1 MNSRGATSVNT
12 INYYRLS
19 GDAPH
24 GGSRRG
30 RFAAGPPGANTLARR
45 ETMKGRLLGKT
56 RSALMLLM
64 FATAQTHVSAFAQSA
79 CPPPPLPPAPGQH
92 PTLLTS
98 YAKQPPWKVAGIDYA
113 VGVPSTTTLTDWQLL
128 SGPGI
133 TVNTTAM
140 PPLVRVD
147 DTSNVVISGVDFS
160 LHGGATLRFINSPNP
175 TVTNSNFGGPNLT
188 KMPAAV
194 IVADSNSPGL
204 TVSYNTIDGGGN
216 GSGSSLVTVLGAG
229 TTTLTYNWLKHS
241 PQHFLEEAQ
250 STPVS
255 IAVIYKYN
263 LIEQGAMSPG
273 THLNFLQ
280 FGGAVAT
287 SVDVEYN
294 TTYQTPQ
301 PQLNSLT
308 GEGYQFSGFLPG
320 NSVQNVTF
328 AYNTMIATGGPPGS
342 AQSAMVHGGGSQ
354 NAAVAHDNYI
364 DKTAAWFWFYPNSYI
379 GWKFSNNYNMVTGAL
394 ISPP

>member
-1 MNSRGATSVNT
+1 
-12 INYYRLS
+12 
-19 GDAPH
+19 
-24 GGSRRG
+24 
-30 RFAAGPPGANTLARR
+30 
-45 ETMKGRLLGKT
+45 MKNQHLGKM
-56 RSALMLLM
+56 RSALMLAM
-64 FATAQTHVSAFAQSA
+64 FVAAQAHFAGRAETS
-79 CPPPPLPPAPGQH
+79 PPPSPSPAPGQH
-92 PTLLTS
+92 PELLTS
-98 YAKQPPWKVAGIDYA
+98 YAKRPPWKIAGIDYA
-113 VGVPSTTTLTDWQLL
+113 VGVPPETKLTDWQLL

-133 TVNTTAM
+133 TVQAAEM

-175 TVTNSNFGGPNLT
+175 TVINCNFGGPNLT

-194 IVADSNSPGL
+194 IVTDQDSPGL
-204 TVSYNTIDGGGN
+204 TVSYNTIDGAGN
-216 GSGSSLVTVLGAG
+216 GSGSSLITVLGAG
-229 TTTLTYNWLKHS
+229 TTTVTYNWLKHS

-263 LIEQGAMSPG
+263 LIQQGAFRPG
-273 THLNFLQ
+273 AHLNFLQ

-301 PQLNSLT
+301 VAA
-308 GEGYQFSGFLPG
+308 GEGFQFSGFLPG

-364 DKTAAWFWFYPNSYI
+364 DKTAAWFWFYPGSYT
-379 GWKFSNNYNMVTGAL
+379 GWTFYNNYNMITGTL

>member
-1 MNSRGATSVNT
+1 MSSLGATSVNT
-12 INYYRLS
+12 INDYRLS
-19 GDAPH
+19 DDAPH

-30 RFAAGPPGANTLARR
+30 RFAAGPSGANTLARR

-92 PTLLTS
+92 PALLTS
-98 YAKQPPWKVAGIDYA
+98 YAKRPSWKIAGVDYA
-113 VGVPSTTTLTDWQLL
+113 VGVPSTTTLTDWMLL

-194 IVADSNSPGL
+194 IVADWDSPGL

-216 GSGSSLVTVLGAG
+216 GSGSSLVAAFGAG

-273 THLNFLQ
+273 AHLNFLQ

-301 PQLNSLT
+301 VAA
-308 GEGYQFSGFLPG
+308 GEGFQFYANNAGG
-320 NSVQNVTF
+320 SVHNVTY

-364 DKTAAWFWFYPNSYI
+364 DKTAAWFWYYPSSYI
-379 GWKFSNNYNMVTGAL
+379 GWTFSNNYNMITGAL